1 MTSSELPRLSPPPAP
16 PPSHRDVRA
25 KLPRLLP
32 GGAAS
37 RPARARAQRDAAFEA
52 VRDFHR
58 AGGAGLS
65 TARLLSSAADLLVQG
80 LWAELE
86 AEHPV
91 TNSAL
96 VALGGYGRRELSPG
110 SDWDL
115 LLVHQ
120 KRRSPGVAQRARALS
135 MLLWDARV
143 TLGWSVRTPEEALLA
158 AGEDVTLRTALL
170 DARVLASQGAMGER
184 FEREVQLPQRTRKA
198 EAFIAAKVEELRAR
212 REKFG
217 DSVFLLEPQLKS
229 GEGGLRDLE
238 TALWVAQVR
247 FGVRGLGGLL
257 EAAILPASEV
267 ARLRAARDFLLRTRH
282 EVHFLRGRKEDRLTF
297 DLQESVARFFG
308 YGQGDGLPVEQFMRD
323 YYLSAGILRRAAD
336 ALIARAEEQRA
347 PSRGPFPP
355 ELRMGPFKVFRGR
368 LTVEG
373 EGELFQREPAAAVRL
388 FHTADELGLPVY
400 SWALDQVVQ
409 AAPALAEAR
418 GSPEVVAALRALL
431 TRPGTRG
438 EALEA
443 MHALGLLGVLI
454 PEFGR
459 VTARHQFDLY
469 HAYTVDVHTLRA
481 LRRLYALRAGE
492 LVETEPERTRA
503 IRDLDDV
510 LPLVLGML
518 LHDAGKGMGG
528 DHSVRGREL
537 MATLGDRL
545 GLSARQR
552 EVAEFLVLHHL
563 TLSHLAQR
571 RDLSD
576 PQLLEDFARLCGDS
590 ENLTCLDLLTWAD
603 ISSVAPGMWT
613 DWRARLVHELTTKTR
628 AVLAGQGW
636 HGEREARET
645 FRRLWTRRF
654 GAEEAERLLA
664 AAADRYL
671 GSTPATAAVLHGL
684 LLRRARR
691 AGFAAALRRLP
702 GQHHAEVHL
711 AAKDRPGLLALWSGV
726 LAAHGIDILSARIAS
741 TADGAALDVFEV
753 RSAARRPLERARWR
767 RARAD
772 LRGVLDGR
780 VDVEALLERRRRASA
795 LVRRV
800 PGVATRV
807 SVDNEASRAFTVVDV
822 RAEDRL
828 GLLHEVAACFANAGL
843 EIALAKVATEANRA
857 IDSFYVAQGGAKLE
871 SATALE
877 ALRDRLEAVLG
888 GPRGTQATLAAE
900 QQASE

>member
-1 MTSSELPRLSPPPAP
+1 MTSFEIPQLSPPPAP
-16 PPSHRDVRA
+16 PPSHREVR
-25 KLPRLLP
+25 PRLARLAP
-32 GGAAS
+32 GNAAS
-37 RPARARAQRDAAFEA
+37 RPARARAQREAAFEA
-52 VRDFHR
+52 ARTFHR
-58 AGGAGLS
+58 LGGAGLS
-65 TARLLSSAADLLVQG
+65 TARLLAAAADALVEG

-86 AEHPV
+86 AERPLAQ
-91 TNSAL
+91 SAL

-115 LLVHQ
+115 LLVHE
-120 KRRSPGVAQRARALS
+120 KRRSAGVGERARALTT
-135 MLLWDARV
+135 LLWDARV
-143 TLGWSVRTPEEALLA
+143 TVGWSVRTPEETLTA
-158 AGEDVTLRTALL
+158 AAEDLTVRTALL
-170 DARVLASQGAMGER
+170 DARVLASHGKLGER
-184 FEREVQLPQRTRKA
+184 FLRDVHLRPGTREA
-198 EAFIAAKVEELRAR
+198 EAFIAAKVSELQQR

-238 TALWVAQVR
+238 TALWVAQAR

-297 DLQESVARFFG
+297 DLQESVARFFK
-308 YGQGDGLPVEQFMRD
+308 YGQGDGLPVEQFMCG
-323 YYLSAGILRRAAD
+323 LLPVGGHPPAGGRCPHRPRRGAA
-336 ALIARAEEQRA
+336 RPR
-347 PSRGPFPP
+347 RGPFRA
-355 ELRMGPFKVFRGR
+355 ERRVGPFKVFRGR
-368 LTVEG
+368 LTVDG
-373 EGELFQREPAAAVRL
+373 DAELFQREPAAVVRL
-388 FHTADELGLPVY
+388 FHAADELGVPVY
-400 SWALDQVVQ
+400 SWALDQAAQ

-418 GSPEVVAALRALL
+418 GSGAVVEALRALL

-443 MHALGLLGVLI
+443 MHALGLLGVLV

-481 LRRLYALRAGE
+481 LQRLYALRAGDF
-492 LVETEPERTRA
+492 VEMEPERTRA
-503 IRDLDDV
+503 IRDLGDV
-510 LPLVLGML
+510 LPLVLGVL

-528 DHSVRGREL
+528 DHSERGRDL
-537 MATLGDRL
+537 MRALGARL
-545 GLSARQR
+545 GLSGRQQ

-563 TLSHLAQR
+563 TLSHIAQR

-576 PQLLEDFARLCGDS
+576 PQLLEEFARLCGDS
-590 ENLTCLDLLTWAD
+590 EKLTCLDLLTWAD

-613 DWRARLVHELTTKTR
+613 DWRARLVHELVSKTA

-664 AAADRYL
+664 ASADRYL
-671 GSTPATAAVLHGL
+671 GSTPPSAAVLHGL

-691 AGFAAALRRLP
+691 SGFAAALRRLKEP
-702 GQHHAEVHL
+702 DHAELHL
-711 AAKDRPGLLALWSGV
+711 AARDRPGLLSLWSGV

-741 TADGAALDVFEV
+741 TADGAAIDVFEV

-767 RARAD
+767 RARSD
-772 LRGVLDGR
+772 LRAALEGQLD
-780 VDVEALLERRRRASA
+780 VQALLERRRRSSA
-795 LVRRV
+795 LPRRL

-807 SVDNEASRAFTVVDV
+807 SVDNTASRAFTVVDV

-828 GLLHEVAACFANAGL
+828 GLLHEVAACFTDAGL

-857 IDSFYVAQGGAKLE
+857 IDSFYVSQQGHKLE
-871 SATALE
+871 APAALE
-877 ALRDRLEAVLG
+877 ALREKLEVVLA
-888 GPRGTQATLAAE
+888 PPAPPALQQTAE
-900 QQASE
+900 PQGAE